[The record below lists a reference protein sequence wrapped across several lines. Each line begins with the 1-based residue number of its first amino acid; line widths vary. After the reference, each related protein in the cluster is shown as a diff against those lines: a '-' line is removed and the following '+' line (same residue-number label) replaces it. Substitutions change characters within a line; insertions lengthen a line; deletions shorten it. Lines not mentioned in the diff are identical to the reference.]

1 MWSMRTP
8 ARPLDATRPA
18 SLPRLGAGRTAQAG
32 DVRLPAQRLVA
43 LGHSLP
49 QVFGMGVV
57 VHVVFLL

>member
-1 MWSMRTP
+1 MLTP
-8 ARPLDATRPA
+8 ACALGTTLTA
-18 SLPRLGAGRTAQAG
+18 SLSRLGASGTAQAG
-32 DVRLPAQRLVA
+32 AVRLPAKRFVA